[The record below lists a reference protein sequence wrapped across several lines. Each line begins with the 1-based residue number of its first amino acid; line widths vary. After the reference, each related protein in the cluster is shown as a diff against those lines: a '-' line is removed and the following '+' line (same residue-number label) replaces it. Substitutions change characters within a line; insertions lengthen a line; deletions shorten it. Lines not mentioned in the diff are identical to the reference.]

1 MVVSNRNFLFQG
13 SIFRCELFVSGRVHP
28 PKTNGWNLK
37 IPRKSGTINPKSPTF
52 GLHVSFSGVIPY
64 LCHRRWTTAYFHRQ
78 LSPRFSS
85 PKRHVMLREA
95 LTKMQAV
102 TVPEAGPGEVS
113 ANHGWAMKKGPP
125 WLVRLYGGFPKMVGF
140 PNNHGVFLN

>member
-64 LCHRRWTTAYFHRQ
+64 LCHRRWTTALFPP
-78 LSPRFSS
+78 S
-85 PKRHVMLREA
+85 
-95 LTKMQAV
+95 
-102 TVPEAGPGEVS
+102 TVPEVFESQASRDVARSLDKDAGGHRSGGGSWWSFGKPWLSNEKR
-113 ANHGWAMKKGPP
+113 AP
-125 WLVRLYGGFPKMVGF
+125 WLVRLYGGFLKWWVSPTTMGF
-140 PNNHGVFLN
+140 SY